1 MQKNQVLTL
10 DVTDLNNLGFGVAH
24 HEGMTVFVGGAVDVE
39 TVRARVILVKRTYA
53 VAAVCYRLC
62 KGL

>member
-24 HEGMTVFVGGAVDVE
+24 HEGMTVFVGGAVD
-39 TVRARVILVKRTYA
+39 
-53 VAAVCYRLC
+53 
-62 KGL
+62 G